1 MKIKTMAL
9 ACLIGVVVLF
19 LGREFSS
26 AQPKSSALSLKIA
39 TVSVRDVFL
48 NCKANARYRSGELAE
63 QSKISAAMELLRK
76 EIEAQE
82 AGLRA
87 LRPGSPDHLE
97 QYRELLDK
105 QYALDAQQKFNG
117 QQRVLKDRRWTEEL
131 YKEILRITKSLA
143 EEKGLDMVFEKD
155 EPEFPFPSPDELMMT
170 LSTHKVLYSGGCVD
184 ITDEVVAR
192 LDAEDLKF
200 KD

>member
-9 ACLIGVVVLF
+9 ACLMGVVVLF

-26 AQPKSSALSLKIA
+26 AQPTTGALSVKIA

-48 NCKANARYRSGELAE
+48 NCKANARYRADELAE

-76 EIEAQE
+76 EIQAQD
-82 AGLRA
+82 AGLKA
-87 LRPGSPDHLE
+87 LRPGSADHLE
-97 QYRELLDK
+97 QYRELVNK

-131 YKEILRITKSLA
+131 YKEILRITKTLA
-143 EEKGLDMVFEKD
+143 EEKGLDMVLERD
-155 EPEFPFPSPDELMMT
+155 EPEFPVPSPDELMMT

-184 ITDEVVAR
+184 ITNEVVAR
-192 LDAEDLKF
+192 LDAEEFKF
-200 KD
+200 KN